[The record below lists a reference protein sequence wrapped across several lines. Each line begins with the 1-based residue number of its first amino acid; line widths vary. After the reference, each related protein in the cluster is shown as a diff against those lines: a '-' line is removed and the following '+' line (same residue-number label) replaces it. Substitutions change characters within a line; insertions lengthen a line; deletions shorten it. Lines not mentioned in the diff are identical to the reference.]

1 MNPLKEKVKE
11 IFAKYDG
18 GNSYVVSEMH
28 HYLNEKKFSKA
39 KKIMIEELHMS
50 EEDAK
55 VLISYYKKRMNS
67 TASFV
72 EISVNDIVNDIVP
85 ENPDDPVDSETY
97 LFVYGQGIY
106 QSSVYQ
112 NPSTKQQS
120 FFADRMSHDV
130 LKARQIFRIDWTF

>member
-1 MNPLKEKVKE
+1 MDELKQKVKE
-11 IFAKYDG
+11 IFAKNDG
-18 GNSYVVSEMH
+18 GNSYVVGEMH
-28 HYLNEKKFSKA
+28 HYLNEKKFPKA
-39 KKIMIEELHMS
+39 KKIMLEELGIS
-50 EEDAK
+50 EIDAK

-72 EISVNDIVNDIVP
+72 EISVNDIVP

-106 QSSVYQ
+106 QSSVYL

-130 LKARQIFRIDWTF
+130 LKARQIFRIDWSF